1 MLRTSR
7 ERSVKIVATLGP
19 ASDRAKT
26 IRELFIAGADVFR
39 LNLSHGNHSELK
51 ERYQIIRELEK
62 ELGRPIGILADL
74 QGPKLRCGDFE
85 NGDEELIEGS
95 NFIFDLEEK
104 LGNKKRVMLPHQEI
118 FEVLKVGSVIL
129 VDDGKIKLEVIE
141 AARDQINTKV
151 LVGGKISN
159 KKGVN
164 IPDVILP
171 FSALSTKD
179 RKDLEYVCNLG
190 VDWIGL
196 SFVQRF
202 EDILEAKKL
211 IKGRASILAKI
222 EKPAA
227 VETFDKILQEAD
239 AIMVARGDLGVE
251 LPIYSLPPIQ
261 KKLIKLCRTAGKP
274 VVVATQMLESMIES
288 PSPTRAEVSDVAQ
301 AIYEGADA
309 VMLSAE
315 SAAGKHPIKAV
326 EMMNSVA
333 VEIENDDSFRQ
344 IIETSRPIM
353 GTDTSNAI
361 TVAAR
366 EVSERTDVKAICCF
380 THSGTTAI
388 LTSRERPKIPI
399 IALTPELSIARK
411 LALNWGLHCIVTEKV
426 DRFKQAVIKAVRAA
440 KNEGFASLDDKI
452 IITAGV
458 PFNIPGTTNILRVAP
473 VNESLIHAGEIE

>member
-1 MLRTSR
+1 MLKTSR

-19 ASDRAKT
+19 SSDKAET
-26 IRELFIAGADVFR
+26 IKKLFIAGADVFR
-39 LNLSHGNHSELK
+39 LNLSHGNQSEIK
-51 ERYQIIRELEK
+51 RRYGIIRNLEK

-74 QGPKLRCGDFE
+74 QGPKLRCGNFE
-85 NGDEELIEGS
+85 NGFEELVEGKK
-95 NFIFDLEEK
+95 FVFDLREK
-104 LGNKKRVMLPHQEI
+104 LGNNDRVMLPHKEI
-118 FEVLKVGSVIL
+118 FEVLNVGSVVL
-129 VDDGKIKLEVIE
+129 VDDGKIKLEVV
-141 AARDQINTKV
+141 DVSPNQIDTKI
-151 LVGGKISN
+151 LVGGRISN
-159 KKGVN
+159 NKGLN
-164 IPDVILP
+164 IPEVILP
-171 FSALSTKD
+171 FSALSLKD
-179 RKDLEYVCNLG
+179 RRDLEYVCDLG

-196 SFVQRF
+196 SFVQRAQ
-202 EDILEAKKL
+202 DIVEAKKL
-211 IKGRASILAKI
+211 INGRASILAKI
-222 EKPAA
+222 EKPSA
-227 VETFDKILQEAD
+227 VESFDAILQEAD

-315 SAAGKHPIKAV
+315 SAAGRYPVKAV

-333 VEIENDDSFRQ
+333 IEIENDDSFRQ

-399 IALTPELSIARK
+399 IALTPELSIARR
-411 LALNWGLHCIVTEKV
+411 LALNWGLHCIVTENV
-426 DRFKQAVIKAVRAA
+426 TRFKQAVIKAIRAA
-440 KNEGFASLDDKI
+440 KSEGFATIDDKV

-473 VNESLIHAGEIE
+473 VDENLIHAGEVE

>member
-1 MLRTSR
+1 M
-7 ERSVKIVATLGP
+7 
-19 ASDRAKT
+19 
-26 IRELFIAGADVFR
+26 
-39 LNLSHGNHSELK
+39 
-51 ERYQIIRELEK
+51 
-62 ELGRPIGILADL
+62 
-74 QGPKLRCGDFE
+74 
-85 NGDEELIEGS
+85 
-95 NFIFDLEEK
+95 
-104 LGNKKRVMLPHQEI
+104 
-118 FEVLKVGSVIL
+118 
-129 VDDGKIKLEVIE
+129 
-141 AARDQINTKV
+141 
-151 LVGGKISN
+151 
-159 KKGVN
+159 
-164 IPDVILP
+164 
-171 FSALSTKD
+171 
-179 RKDLEYVCNLG
+179 CNLG

-196 SFVQRF
+196 SFIQRF

-399 IALTPELSIARK
+399 IALTPELRIARK